1 MHLYR
6 TWFWNVELYRGRGT
20 RKTLVVAVMAEAW
33 FEEQVVLLMPM
44 AVSAIWSLVFRVG
57 SVQYNVPS

>member
-1 MHLYR
+1 M
-6 TWFWNVELYRGRGT
+6 ELYRGRAT
-20 RKTLVVAVMAEAW
+20 RKTLVLAVMAEVW

-44 AVSAIWSLVFRVG
+44 AVPAILSLVFGVS

>member
-1 MHLYR
+1 M
-6 TWFWNVELYRGRGT
+6 ELYRRRAT

-44 AVSAIWSLVFRVG
+44 AVPAIWSLVFGVG

>member
-1 MHLYR
+1 M
-6 TWFWNVELYRGRGT
+6 ELYRRRAT
-20 RKTLVVAVMAEAW
+20 RKTLLVAVMAEAW

-44 AVSAIWSLVFRVG
+44 AVPAIWSLVFGVG